1 MKKNKNNIKKALML
15 VNKIQNIRSKNNK
28 NWMDLVRL
36 AYKYAPK
43 EASNILSQIYKEDS
57 AISNLTSQLTNYD
70 E

>member
-1 MKKNKNNIKKALML
+1 MTKKDYNVIIDNIEK
-15 VNKIQNIRSKNNK
+15 IRSKNNK